1 MSNSDIGSSTLKN
14 FFLEISVFKTCT
26 SIFFLT
32 VLFLNIFITPQYKS
46 TSIIDIS
53 DGEQPLLS
61 TSILSTF
68 VDSGGQSE
76 SFQLKLFLESL
87 EASELLKSKINV
99 DDFFGNTDIS
109 YFSRFYNNG
118 ENSFHDYLSSKINIS
133 VESESGAIVIDTFA
147 FKKNQALTLNLE
159 FINMTVNYLNR
170 TARLTSFNSKISKV
184 CDLYFIN
191 SDVLNYDTVLSED
204 SITPENFTSANE
216 LLLAKALDFKEFCTN
231 NLKSQDESEL
241 SQSGLFPIVELKKLN
256 ADASKQVLS
265 QIYEDSLGA
274 FGSTNNIKIIAEP
287 ILPEDFESKNI
298 FLYSFL
304 SFAFSYIFL
313 ISLRIIFRLNDEFY
327 A

>member
-1 MSNSDIGSSTLKN
+1 MTNSDIGLSTLKN

-32 VLFLNIFITPQYKS
+32 LLFLNFFVTPQYKS

-53 DGEQPLLS
+53 GGEPPLLS
-61 TSILSTF
+61 TSVLSTF
-68 VDSGGQSE
+68 VDSGEQSE

-87 EASELLKSKINV
+87 EASELLKSQINV
-99 DDFFGNTDIS
+99 EDFFSNEDIS
-109 YFSRFYNNG
+109 YFSKFHKNKKG
-118 ENSFHDYLSSKINIS
+118 SFHDYLSSKIKIS
-133 VESESGAIVIDTFA
+133 VESESGAIVIETFA

-159 FINMTVNYLNR
+159 LINMTVNYLNR
-170 TARLTSFNSKISKV
+170 TARLTSFNSKTNKV

-191 SDVLNYDTVLSED
+191 SDVLNYDTIPLED
-204 SITPENFTSANE
+204 STTPDNVMSANE
-216 LLLAKALDFKEFCTN
+216 LLLTKARNFKEFCTN
-231 NLKSQDESEL
+231 NLQLQDESEL
-241 SQSGLFPIVELKKLN
+241 SQSGLFPVVELKKLN
-256 ADASKQVLS
+256 ADASKEVLS

-287 ILPEDFESKNI
+287 ILPEEFESKNI

-304 SFAFSYIFL
+304 LFIFSYIAL